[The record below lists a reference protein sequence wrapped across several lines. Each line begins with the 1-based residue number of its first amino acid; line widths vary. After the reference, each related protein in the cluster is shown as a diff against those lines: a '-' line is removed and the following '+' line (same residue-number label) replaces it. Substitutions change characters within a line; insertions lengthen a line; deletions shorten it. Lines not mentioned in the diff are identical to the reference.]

1 MNPAE
6 NFILNKT
13 EPYRSMLLHLQ
24 MVIEHTFPDAEL
36 KFKWKVPFYY
46 VGKRPVCYLNQS
58 KDYVDVG
65 FWNSAHLNVNL
76 EHMISAGRKMIK
88 SMRYKSLEEINDK
101 ILFEILQNAYE
112 IRDKKFWK

>member
-6 NFILNKT
+6 KFILNKT

-24 MVIEHTFPDAEL
+24 MVIEQSIPDAEL